1 MGATP
6 PDEIAKQHAEACAL
20 LQSSH
25 SMKVA
30 ARVDRG
36 EIPLRWKNIPTPKT
50 KSTTTSAATTTTTT
64 TTTTNANPNSP
75 HDAGAKMKQDELSE
89 DMCNN
94 LTVHPDYC
102 ISSRGQ
108 VDVTPLVKLITEGV
122 HDPVVENVNGDASKK
137 KNGNKENGKSKT
149 NNIPSAQRKTMIPP
163 LTNLWNEE
171 NAAVNNVSIT
181 RPSHDAWGIKKIV
194 LIFCDDFLHTIYTLP
209 WYQPHL
215 VDNNNNN
222 SNNENTAIGKNMHAA
237 IQPILDTL
245 HIQQSQVVR
254 CILAGLPPGTTIPV
268 HHDTGEWVKH
278 THRIHVPIIVN
289 DTNKVLFRCGPTV
302 SSMERVDCTPGHVF
316 EMNNR
321 AKHAATNACDTYYR
335 VHLILDYVHPSF
347 FTNRQ
352 SQNCPVQRVNLS
364 PGEIIT
370 QTRRSIDRA
379 MNAGQ
384 RNHPSFLILGAQKCG
399 TTSLYEYMT
408 QHPWIVRAKR
418 RETHC
423 LDWRWDTTLQSTQ
436 ERQHTCL
443 EYYHADS
450 MNPYPSLRTGDST
463 PSYLLDYYRVIPRLK
478 EVFPHNPQL
487 IIMVREPIARAVSH
501 YAMVTSPNGTPAQ
514 LAARGNEWRNKSLEE
529 VLEMDIRNMKED
541 GVLPYWD
548 MDSKTINMEV
558 FNHFI
563 NTREEDTAWERYVT
577 TRIPLNTGSYSILA
591 RGMYALQCRQWFR
604 SFDRTKFLV
613 MKLEELESTSS
624 NSASST
630 LTDDTGDD
638 DDGGNNNSI
647 ITTGVQAAVNKVMVH
662 LGLPQF
668 EVHDTEKKNSR
679 EYTDPLESNVEIRT
693 WLQRF
698 FAPHNARFGNMM
710 KEELGYDER
719 EWMDLWSYG
728 E

>member
-6 PDEIAKQHAEACAL
+6 PDEIAKQHAEACHL
-20 LQSSH
+20 LQSSC
-25 SMKVA
+25 MKVA

-36 EIPLRWKNIPTPKT
+36 EIPLRWKNIPTL
-50 KSTTTSAATTTTTT
+50 KSTTTTPATTTMTTMI
-64 TTTTNANPNSP
+64 NANPNSP
-75 HDAGAKMKQDELSE
+75 HDAAAGAMMKQDELSE
-89 DMCNN
+89 VVNDLCNSNN

-108 VDVTPLVKLITEGV
+108 LDVTPLVKLITEGV
-122 HDPVVENVNGDASKK
+122 HVPVVENANGDAPTKQ
-137 KNGNKENGKSKT
+137 NGKKENGKSPSARRRIM
-149 NNIPSAQRKTMIPP
+149 IPS
-163 LTNLWNEE
+163 LTNLWNED

-194 LIFCDDFLHTIYTLP
+194 LIFCDDFLQTIYTLP
-209 WYQPHL
+209 WYQPH
-215 VDNNNNN
+215 DNNNN
-222 SNNENTAIGKNMHAA
+222 SNNESTAIGKEMHAA

-289 DTNKVLFRCGPTV
+289 DTDKVLFRCGPTV

-347 FTNRQ
+347 FTTRQ
-352 SQNCPVQRVNLS
+352 SQNCPVQRVSLS

-379 MNAGQ
+379 LNAGQ

-408 QHPWIVRAKR
+408 QHPWIVKAKR

-436 ERQHTCL
+436 ERQHKCL

-501 YAMVTSPNGTPAQ
+501 YAMVTSSNGTPAQ
-514 LAARGNEWRNKSLEE
+514 LAARGKEWRNKTLEE
-529 VLEMDIRNMKED
+529 VLELDVRNMKED
-541 GVLPYWD
+541 GLLPYWD
-548 MDSKTINMEV
+548 MDSKAINMEV
-558 FNHFI
+558 FNNFI
-563 NTREEDTAWERYVT
+563 NTREEDMAWERYVT

-604 SFDRTKFLV
+604 SFERTKFLV
-613 MKLEELESTSS
+613 MKLEELDSSSSTSS
-624 NSASST
+624 SST
-630 LTDDTGDD
+630 LTDDNGVD
-638 DDGGNNNSI
+638 DDGANN
-647 ITTGVQAAVNKVMVH
+647 
-662 LGLPQF
+662 
-668 EVHDTEKKNSR
+668 
-679 EYTDPLESNVEIRT
+679 
-693 WLQRF
+693 
-698 FAPHNARFGNMM
+698 
-710 KEELGYDER
+710 
-719 EWMDLWSYG
+719 
-728 E
+728 